1 MWRAFGHPYWPEAWG
16 WGQYRPL
23 AIASFAIQWWVG
35 GEAPWVFHLVNI
47 AWHATVCVL
56 LWRLLS
62 TWLPPAGAML
72 GALWFAV
79 QPVHV
84 EAVASAVGQ
93 TELMAGAFVL
103 AACLAH
109 REGKRTAALWFALAL
124 LCKESGIVFLGLAF
138 LIPTPRRSL
147 FVRYGVVALLYAACL
162 GLLFTSQSIRNVAP
176 TWTGASVGARWLTMV
191 GLVPDYLRLMVAP
204 VALRTDYGPQVT
216 RLATGITPQII
227 LGALLLVLS
236 ITTVLTTRKRAP
248 VVGLGFAWF
257 AIAIAPVAN
266 VFFASGVVLAERTMY
281 LPSAGAAVIAGWLLV
296 QLPRRT
302 MPLAVL
308 GVGALAAR
316 TWTRTPVW
324 HDNFALTV
332 AALHDSPASYKAHH
346 VAGVFLGQAGHWP
359 EAAAEYRLARQL
371 FPLDGDPYRG
381 GAEAALVTHDYATAA
396 ALLDS
401 ARHLGPTQIEPWLR
415 GADVRMMQGR
425 WRDAEA
431 LAFGAYELQPD
442 STRAIAMVVSAAI
455 RAGDLKAANA
465 AIKRGLTDHPGDE
478 RLRRESLYVARL
490 KTP

>member
-1 MWRAFGHPYWPEAWG
+1 
-16 WGQYRPL
+16 L
-23 AIASFAIQWWVG
+23 
-35 GEAPWVFHLVNI
+35 
-47 AWHATVCVL
+47 HATVCVL

-62 TWLPPAGAML
+62 AWLPPAGAMF

-93 TELMAGAFVL
+93 TELMACAFVL

-109 REGKRTAALWFALAL
+109 RDGSRIAPLWFALAL

-138 LIPTPRRSL
+138 LIPTPRRTL
-147 FVRYGVVALLYAACL
+147 YPRYFIVAGLYAACL
-162 GLLFTSQSIRNVAP
+162 GLLFTSQSIRNIAP
-176 TWTGASVGARWLTMV
+176 TWTGASVSARWLTML

-204 VALRTDYGPQVT
+204 LVLRTDYGPQVT
-216 RLATGITPQII
+216 QLATKITPTTV
-227 LGALLLVLS
+227 LGALLLILL
-236 ITTVLTTRKRAP
+236 TVLAATTRKKTP
-248 VVGLGFAWF
+248 VILFGLAWF

-281 LPSAGAAVIAGWLLV
+281 LPSVGAAVIAGWLLA
-296 QLPRRT
+296 QLPRRSVA
-302 MPLAVL
+302 LAGL
-308 GVGALAAR
+308 GVGALAVR

-346 VAGVFLGQAGHWP
+346 AAGVFFGEAGHWP

-381 GAEAALVTHDYATAA
+381 GAEAALVAHDYATAA

-401 ARHLGPTQIEPWLR
+401 ARQLGPTQIEPWLR

-442 STRAIAMVVSAAI
+442 STRAIAMVISAAV
-455 RAGDLKAANA
+455 RAGDVKAAA
-465 AIKRGLTDHPGDE
+465 AAVKRGLTDHPGDE

-490 KTP
+490 KHP